1 MEQALAE
8 LSAAITSRDADRVR
22 ATLARHPDLRA
33 TLDEP
38 MPGGSFGQTALL
50 VAVNN
55 QDRATIEVLL
65 QAGADIN
72 ARSHWWAGSFGVL
85 DGAEP
90 AFVPFLFERGARID
104 AHSAARLG
112 MRETLERMLA
122 ETPALVHARGGDGQ
136 TPLHFSSTVEIA
148 ELLVN
153 RGADIDARD
162 IDHESSPAQWMV
174 RDRQEVARFLVARG
188 CRTDILMASA
198 LGDLALVRRQLDAD
212 PASIRTRVSEAFFP
226 KQNPRSGGS
235 IYIWTLG
242 ADKTAHAIAREFG
255 HPDILAELV
264 ARSPATLRLMVAA
277 RAGDEAAVQQL
288 IANDPTL
295 VSQLSDED
303 RRALP
308 DAARD
313 DDIEAVR
320 VMLAAG
326 WPVDARGQHRAT
338 SLHWAG
344 WNGNPAMARELLRHG
359 APVDVKG
366 DEYDGTPLNW
376 TIYGSVHGWR
386 CRTGDYAGTAEALIV
401 AGSPVPALTPQLE
414 ASAPVRAVL
423 ERHAVR

>member
-1 MEQALAE
+1 MNEPLAE
-8 LSAAITSRDADRVR
+8 LSAAVTSRDAEAVR
-22 ATLARHPDLRA
+22 AALDRHPGLRA
-33 TLDEP
+33 TLDAP

-50 VAVNN
+50 VAVSN
-55 QDRATIEVLL
+55 QDRATIDALL

-90 AFVPFLFERGARID
+90 AFVPFLLERGARID
-104 AHSAARLG
+104 AHAAARLG
-112 MRETLERMLA
+112 MSEALDSMLA

-136 TPLHFSSTVEIA
+136 TPLHFASTVEIA
-148 ELLVN
+148 ELLLE
-153 RGADIDARD
+153 RGAEVDARD

-188 CRTDILMASA
+188 CRTDILMAAA
-198 LGDLALVRRQLDAD
+198 LGDLALVRRHLDAD
-212 PASIRTRVSEAFFP
+212 PASIRTRVSDAFFP

-242 ADKTAHAIAREFG
+242 ADKTAHAVAREFG
-255 HPDILAELV
+255 HLDILAELV
-264 ARSPATLRLMVAA
+264 ERSPAALRLMVAA
-277 RAGDEAAVQQL
+277 RAGDDATVQQL
-288 IANDPTL
+288 IARDPAVISTL
-295 VSQLSDED
+295 TEED

-344 WNGNPAMARELLRHG
+344 WNGNQALARELLRHG

-386 CRTGDYAGTAEALIV
+386 CRTGDYAGTAEALIA

-423 ERHAVR
+423 ERHAAR

>member
-1 MEQALAE
+1 MDSPFLT
-8 LSAAITSRDADRVR
+8 LSAAVTSRDADGVR
-22 ATLARHPDLRA
+22 ATLARHPNLRA

-38 MPGGSFGQTALL
+38 MPGGSFGQTALM

-55 QDRATIEVLL
+55 QDRATVDALL
-65 QAGADIN
+65 KAGADIN
-72 ARSHWWAGSFGVL
+72 ARSQWWAGSFGVL
-85 DGAEP
+85 DGAVP
-90 AFVPFLFERGARID
+90 SLVPFLLERGARID

-112 MRETLERMLA
+112 MVETLETMLA
-122 ETPALVHARGGDGQ
+122 ERPALVHARGGDGQ
-136 TPLHFSSTVEIA
+136 TPLHFASTVEIA

-198 LGDLALVRRQLDAD
+198 LGDLALVRRHLDAD
-212 PASIRTRVSEAFFP
+212 PASIRTRVSESFFP

-264 ARSPATLRLMVAA
+264 ERSPATLRLMVAA
-277 RAGDEAAVQQL
+277 RAGDVAAVQQL
-288 IANDPTL
+288 IANDPSL
-295 VSQLSDED
+295 VSQLTDED

-344 WNGNPAMARELLRHG
+344 WNGNQAVARELLRYG

-366 DEYDGTPLNW
+366 DEYDGTPLSW

-386 CRTGDYAGTAEALIV
+386 CRTGDYAGTAEALIG
-401 AGSPVPALTPQLE
+401 AGSPLPALTPQLE

-423 ERHAVR
+423 ERHAAR